1 MSRAAIASY
10 QRPHWGLRLALDER
24 AARVERLWRLPVGV
38 ALVATIPAFYAGLLG
53 AVPPLVAALVYV
65 IAAVVTAAALGHTA
79 LRCAGP
85 RTHLAGN
92 PVDHLLIIGLL
103 LAAVLPASDVSGG
116 ALTLR
121 FVVALLTLVRLVWAL
136 QLLLARGSITY
147 LMTIALGVLLLCGAG
162 FWWLEPRTPTFADGL
177 WLAFTTAAT
186 VGYGDVVPST
196 PASKIFAVF
205 VVLLGFGV
213 LTLATAAIATMWI
226 GTEERRIE
234 REILHDLR
242 QQLGVVHA
250 DLKALRAELRSRHA
264 LHEGGAAGPAAGPP
278 AGSSKAPGG
287 APASAADPRRS
298 GRPPSRS
305 SGR

>member
-1 MSRAAIASY
+1 MSRASIASQ
-10 QRPHWGLRLALDER
+10 QRPHWGLRLALDEP
-24 AARVERLWRLPVGV
+24 AARVERLWRLPVGL

-53 AVPPLVAALVYV
+53 AVPPLVDAIAYVMAAL
-65 IAAVVTAAALGHTA
+65 VTAAALAHTA
-79 LRCAGP
+79 LRCVWP
-85 RTHLAGN
+85 RAHLAGN
-92 PVDHLLIIGLL
+92 PVDQLLIVGLL
-103 LAAVLPASDVSGG
+103 LAAVLPASEVSSA
-116 ALTLR
+116 ALALR
-121 FVVALLTLVRLVWAL
+121 MVVALVTLVRLVWAL
-136 QLLLARGSITY
+136 QLLLARGSISY

-242 QQLGVVHA
+242 QQLGVVNA
-250 DLKALRAELRSRHA
+250 ELKALRAELRSRHA
-264 LHEGGAAGPAAGPP
+264 LHEGGATG
-278 AGSSKAPGG
+278 PGG
-287 APASAADPRRS
+287 ATASAAAPRRS
-298 GRPPSRS
+298 ARPPSRS

>member
-1 MSRAAIASY
+1 MSRAAIVSY

-38 ALVATIPAFYAGLLG
+38 SLVATIPAFYAGLLG
-53 AVPPLVAALVYV
+53 AVPPLVDALVYV
-65 IAAVVTAAALGHTA
+65 LAAVVTAAALAHTA
-79 LRCAGP
+79 LRCALP
-85 RTHLAGN
+85 RAHLAGN
-92 PVDHLLIIGLL
+92 PVDQLLIIGLL
-103 LAAVLPASDVSGG
+103 LAAVLPASEVSSG
-116 ALTLR
+116 ALALR
-121 FVVALLTLVRLVWAL
+121 LVMALVTLVRLVWAL

-162 FWWLEPRTPTFADGL
+162 FWWLEPHTPTFADGL

-250 DLKALRAELRSRHA
+250 DLKALRAELRSRNA
-264 LHEGGAAGPAAGPP
+264 LHEGSA
-278 AGSSKAPGG
+278 KAPGG
-287 APASAADPRRS
+287 ATASAADLRRS
-298 GRPPSRS
+298 ARPPSRS